1 MEKTTFSDVLLLA
14 RAYLANPT
22 DDNER
27 ALYTCVAFYFSGVR
41 PLRFQKALYLLFR
54 LRHFLFICDN
64 QRKAK
69 INFRAFAAR
78 EWVIQMTRPSS
89 TPRPGGLGP
98 NRFQGESLKHANASS
113 TILPFKGGV
122 THRKKKSL
130 C

>member
-27 ALYTCVAFYFSGVR
+27 TLYTCIAFYFSGVQ

-69 INFRAFAAR
+69 VKFRAFAAR
-78 EWVIQMTRPSS
+78 EWVIQMTRASS
-89 TPRPGGLGP
+89 IPRPGGLGTHLFQKEP
-98 NRFQGESLKHANASS
+98 LNRTKPSS
-113 TILPFKGGV
+113 TIIPFKGGV
-122 THRKKKSL
+122 SHRKKKTL